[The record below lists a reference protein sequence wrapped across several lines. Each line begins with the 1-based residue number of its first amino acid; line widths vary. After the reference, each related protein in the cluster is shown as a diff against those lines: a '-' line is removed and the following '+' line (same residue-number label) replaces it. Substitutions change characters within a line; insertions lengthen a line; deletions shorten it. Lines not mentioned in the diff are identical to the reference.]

1 MNNSRLNFV
10 AEIQTLTKSEYAS
23 AKLIPNAV
31 PLKRIE
37 PEDEDLSRPI
47 EPIPKMDTISSKYYM
62 RENEEAEIHSS
73 KKRAMVRSDVGES
86 PIDIRASSDQ
96 LQHYN
101 RVIEAQAQEIEYF
114 KEEIRRLQEEK
125 ILNVQNYEQRLVNYR
140 DQESYKYELERK
152 VRILESEKATLEDDL
167 NRFKLRVSSL
177 EFELEQFR
185 RQNATQHDLHSKIEE
200 LTGEIHYYENQMK
213 QARVIQISLE
223 QELRQRADERA
234 LLISEYEIRITNLQN
249 DLVLHRETRKIED
262 SDQNQA
268 LIRSRDENIN
278 LSNENK
284 NLRAVT
290 RELQNQIDRIR
301 DDHFQS
307 EISLKKRIN
316 EFENINSSSL
326 LAAEKFKQQSENS
339 NINKVLLM
347 IEIDRLR
354 EEVAQLK
361 SKESSSSTT
370 TTAYYISSP
379 KPFEERSK
387 RANVNKENQNQSG
400 DIKEKLALET
410 KSKNLEQMNAQH
422 ENKAILFMIEIER
435 LGVIVQELQAENTLL
450 RQKTVDLELD
460 YQRQIDDFQQQYEL
474 VIRPQIEA
482 EIRNTTDSIEREK
495 KTLELEIYD
504 HKSEIMK
511 LRNEIL
517 TLQSE
522 ASKAKERNIELTIK
536 LEETITSYDKFIYQ
550 NNEAK
555 RSLEEE
561 FRLKSARHQEGTDL
575 VLLQERQGHQRE
587 VTLYNERIR
596 ELENRISSLS
606 NQING
611 LQRNLNDSEEQ
622 INSLKNTLLDTEN
635 ERIYQLEQL
644 RTTFKQT
651 YENEMGLKVMQ
662 LEAMHASLEDQLL
675 KSKEEIMYLGEQNSI
690 LNRETEQLVIEN
702 TEKAALIEK
711 YYLEIAHLKEQNQEI
726 DVWRQK
732 HEQVQTG
739 FMQEAK
745 QREVHFEET
754 LKEHIEHNLKQ
765 AGAEKASLE
774 AELERLQQENE
785 EIAYNQKGL
794 LEATLERLQQE
805 NEEVLN
811 NQRIDFETQIQQ
823 REHIFNEERV
833 SFQNQLDEL
842 QKENQIQ
849 REYLED
855 AKQREGYFE
864 ESFNKRLETHLKELH
879 QNFDNQKADLEAE
892 LQRVQQEN
900 EEILHNQRI
909 DFETQIQQLE
919 QALADERA
927 SLKHLEQENQELQ
940 ARLFENISQ
949 IEQLQKALVEINK
962 ANQSLVLERDN
973 LHADIEKMQVNLN
986 AEIEKMQIN
995 FETQIRQ
1002 NIEIE
1007 IENVSIKYNQEKRE
1021 IEDILLTAQSE
1032 AEDLRVK
1039 AILYMAEIERLH
1051 TIIFEIEKEE
1061 DIWRERIVELENQNA
1076 IRLEEQKVEYEDI
1089 LRDKLV
1095 TEIEKI
1101 QVKVQHE
1108 KTISEKEFNLLRN
1121 KYKELQD
1128 SLNFSTQE
1136 NSRLRNE
1143 SIEKEDEMHRLSVRL
1158 STLTHEQEE
1167 YVRGLKSGIQTQLR
1181 IDFENQIKDITG
1193 RFSNEKIAFEDQI
1206 RQLKNR
1212 ISEIEVKLGIAQ
1224 NQNEALNQNLEEN
1237 YNEMEILRNRCFE
1250 LEKEVVLSSQRE
1262 SLKRASPQKERE
1274 NAALRAQIQELET
1287 KNQEYFKD
1295 LALLTTEIERI
1306 SRINLDLKGEAEN
1319 LRIKAESLERR
1330 SQVEIDQT
1338 KIKLEMQFREERDNM
1353 SKDINARYLAEIKN
1367 YDAQTM
1373 DLRRKIIDYE
1383 SDMSLLTNE
1392 IQRLSALLSDKNE
1405 ELEVWKE
1412 RTKRSEQ
1419 SKNQELYEITQ
1430 KRDFDQ
1436 RVVLEQ
1442 ELRNLV
1448 DHFSIEKAQYDFKIK
1463 DLHQKNL
1470 DYENKIVA
1478 ISVELDKFRSL
1489 YEEKLQEIESIK
1501 RQIATNPE
1509 QPNFIEF
1516 EEMRIHLET
1525 LKRSSLQIS
1534 DYEIRFQ
1541 AERTAYEAQ
1550 IMQYKHKIGELETI
1564 IVDITRES
1572 QRLSSHLRESG
1583 IEAQQHI
1590 RKQSGFIGM
1599 VDMEEHQK
1607 VQRENENLKKLL
1619 LENQEARVRFEVER
1633 TDYQSQVVQLK
1644 QIIEVNQIEMKKLY
1658 GLLESRKAENE
1669 ALYHDLNKTREE
1681 MTKNLREFKGMEA
1694 EYNFSL
1700 HKNKNVNQ
1708 EIEDLQNA
1716 RDMYRSQLEKNEIEL
1731 TLKNKELLEKI
1742 CQIDILKI
1750 KYEEA
1755 IANVDPITSTIITRI
1770 STTRQEI

>member
-1 MNNSRLNFV
+1 MNHSRLNFIG
-10 AEIQTLTKSEYAS
+10 EIQTLTKSEYAS

-31 PLKRIE
+31 PLRRIE
-37 PEDEDLSRPI
+37 PEDEDFSRPI
-47 EPIPKMDTISSKYYM
+47 EPIPKMEAISSKRYM
-62 RENEEAEIHSS
+62 RENEEEAEIHSS
-73 KKRAMVRSDVGES
+73 KKRALVRSDVGGS
-86 PIDIRASSDQ
+86 PVDNRATSDQ

-140 DQESYKYELERK
+140 EQESYKYELERK
-152 VRILESEKATLEDDL
+152 VRILESEKATLEDDV
-167 NRFKLRVSSL
+167 NRCRLKVTNL
-177 EFELEQFR
+177 EFELDQFR

-200 LTGEIHYYENQMK
+200 LTREIHYYENQTK

-249 DLVLHRETRKIED
+249 DLVLYRETRKIED

-268 LIRSRDENIN
+268 LTRLQDENIN
-278 LSNENK
+278 VSNENK
-284 NLRAVT
+284 NLRSVA

-307 EISLKKRIN
+307 EMNFKKRIN

-326 LAAEKFKQQSENS
+326 LTAEKFKQQAENS

-354 EEVAQLK
+354 EEVTQLK
-361 SKESSSSTT
+361 SKESSSSSTT
-370 TTAYYISSP
+370 TAAYYISSP

-387 RANVNKENQNQSG
+387 RANMNKENQSE

-410 KSKNLEQMNAQH
+410 KSRNLEQMNAQH

-435 LGVIVQELQAENTLL
+435 LGVIVQELQAENTVL
-450 RQKTVDLELD
+450 RQKTVDLELN

-517 TLQSE
+517 SLQSE
-522 ASKAKERNIELTIK
+522 ASKAKERNIEITLK
-536 LEETITSYDKFIYQ
+536 LEETVSSYDKFIYQ

-561 FRLKSARHQEGTDL
+561 FRLKYAQHQEGADL
-575 VLLQERQGHQRE
+575 ILLQERQGHQRE
-587 VTLYNERIR
+587 VALYNERIR

-606 NQING
+606 VQING
-611 LQRNLNDSEEQ
+611 LQRNLNDSEEE
-622 INSLKNTLLDTEN
+622 INNLKNTLLDAEN

-651 YENEMGLKVMQ
+651 FENEMGLKVMQ
-662 LEAMHASLEDQLL
+662 LEAMHASLEDQL
-675 KSKEEIMYLGEQNSI
+675 KASKEEIMYLGEQNGI
-690 LNRETEQLVIEN
+690 LNRETEQLVVEN
-702 TEKAALIEK
+702 TEKAALIEQ
-711 YYLEIAHLKEQNQEI
+711 YSLEIAHLKEQNQ
-726 DVWRQK
+726 K
-732 HEQVQTG
+732 HEQVQTE
-739 FMQEAK
+739 FIEEAK
-745 QREVHFEET
+745 QRETHYEET

-765 AGAEKASLE
+765 AHHNFGAEKASLE

-785 EIAYNQKGL
+785 EIVNSQKIAFEQ
-794 LEATLERLQQE
+794 LE
-805 NEEVLN
+805 
-811 NQRIDFETQIQQ
+811 
-823 REHIFNEERV
+823 HGFNEERV

-842 QKENQIQ
+842 EKENQIQ

-855 AKQREGYFE
+855 AKQREVYFE
-864 ESFNKRLETHLKELH
+864 EAFNKRLETHLKELH
-879 QNFDNQKADLEAE
+879 LNFNNEKADLEAE
-892 LQRVQQEN
+892 LQRVRDESEESLNHHKRVQQEN
-900 EEILHNQRI
+900 EEIVNSQM
-909 DFETQIQQLE
+909 QQLE
-919 QALADERA
+919 QALTDERA
-927 SLKHLEQENQELQ
+927 SLQLLEQQNQELQ

-962 ANQSLVLERDN
+962 QNQSLVLERDN

-986 AEIEKMQIN
+986 AEIEKMQMN

-1002 NIEIE
+1002 NIEFE
-1007 IENVSIKYNQEKRE
+1007 IENVSVKYNQEKRE
-1021 IEDILLTAQSE
+1021 IEDTLLRVQTE
-1032 AEDLRVK
+1032 AEDLGVK

-1095 TEIEKI
+1095 SEIEKI
-1101 QVKVQHE
+1101 QVKVQQE
-1108 KTISEKEFNLLRN
+1108 KSISEKELNLLRN

-1128 SLNFSTQE
+1128 SLSFSTQE

-1158 STLTHEQEE
+1158 SSMTHEQEE

-1181 IDFENQIKDITG
+1181 IEFENQIKDITG

-1212 ISEIEVKLGIAQ
+1212 ISEIEVKLSIAQ
-1224 NQNEALNQNLEEN
+1224 NQNEALSQNLEEN

-1262 SLKRASPQKERE
+1262 SAKRASPQKERE
-1274 NAALRAQIQELET
+1274 NASLRAQIEELEN

-1367 YDAQTM
+1367 YDVQTM

-1470 DYENKIVA
+1470 DYENKIAA
-1478 ISVELDKFRSL
+1478 ISAELDKFKSL
-1489 YEEKLQEIESIK
+1489 YEETESIK
-1501 RQIATNPE
+1501 RQLATNPE
-1509 QPNFIEF
+1509 HPNFVEF

-1550 IMQYKHKIGELETI
+1550 IMQYKHKIEELETV
-1564 IVDITRES
+1564 IVAITRES

-1633 TDYQSQVVQLK
+1633 TDYQSQVIQLK

-1694 EYNFSL
+1694 EYNLSL
-1700 HKNKNVNQ
+1700 HRNKNVNK
-1708 EIEDLQNA
+1708 EIEDLRNA

-1742 CQIDILKI
+1742 CQIDVLKI